1 MTINDPMSVPQS
13 RVTSP
18 ILLPEEQELDLT
30 LRPTSFEEFVGQD
43 HVVENLKITIQ
54 AALER
59 GDALDHC
66 LFYGPPGLGKTS
78 LAHVLAKQLGVTI
91 KVTTGPTLEKPGD
104 LAGLLT
110 NLKERDILFID
121 EVHRLSKVVEEY
133 MYPAMEDYKLDI
145 VIDRGPQA
153 RSVQLRLP
161 HFTLIAA
168 TTRAGMLTSP
178 LRSRF
183 GIVHRLDFYSADQL
197 ERILIRSAR
206 ILNVAMEPDG
216 GRIIA
221 ERSRG
226 TPRIANRLLRRVRD
240 YAQVKGNGVITGDT
254 ADLALTMMRID
265 SNGFDEMD
273 KRLLSILV
281 QKFSG
286 GPVGLGTLSVA
297 LGEAEDTIEEIYEP
311 YLIQEGFLAR
321 TPRGRQAT
329 ARAFDLVGGK
339 DNGNPQSKLFR

>member
-1 MTINDPMSVPQS
+1 MSVNDPADFPTS
-13 RVTSP
+13 RVSSP
-18 ILLPEEQELDLT
+18 VLLPEERELDLT
-30 LRPTSFEEFVGQD
+30 LRPTNFEEFVGQD

-59 GDALDHC
+59 GEALDHC
-66 LFYGPPGLGKTS
+66 LLYGPPGLGKTS
-78 LAHVLAKQLGVTI
+78 LAHVLAKQLGVSI

-110 NLKERDILFID
+110 NLKDRDILFID

-133 MYPAMEDYKLDI
+133 MYPAMEDFKLDI

-168 TTRAGMLTSP
+168 TTRAGLLTSP

-183 GIVHRLDFYSADQL
+183 GIVHRLDFYTADQL
-197 ERILIRSAR
+197 ERILSRSSR
-206 ILNVAMEPDG
+206 ILNVAMERDG
-216 GRIIA
+216 GRTIA

-240 YAQVKGNGVITGDT
+240 YAQVRGNGVITAET
-254 ADLALTMMRID
+254 ADLALKMMRID
-265 SNGFDEMD
+265 TNGFDEMD
-273 KRLLSILV
+273 KRLLSVLV
-281 QKFSG
+281 QKFGG

-311 YLIQEGFLAR
+311 YLIQEGYLAR

-329 ARAFDLVGGK
+329 ARAFDLVGVSGQS
-339 DNGNPQSKLFR
+339 NPQSPLFK

>member
-1 MTINDPMSVPQS
+1 MSTDASMSVPPS

-18 ILLPEEQELDLT
+18 APLPEERELDLT

-59 GDALDHC
+59 GEALDHC

-78 LAHVLAKQLGVTI
+78 LAHVLARQLKVNI
-91 KVTTGPTLEKPGD
+91 RVTTGPALEKPGD

-133 MYPAMEDYKLDI
+133 LYPAMEDYKLDI

-168 TTRAGMLTSP
+168 TTRAGLLTSP

-183 GIVHRLDFYSADQL
+183 GIVHRLDFYSPEQL
-197 ERILIRSAR
+197 ERILNRSAR
-206 ILNVAMEPDG
+206 ILNVSLEPVG
-216 GRIIA
+216 CKIIA

-226 TPRIANRLLRRVRD
+226 TPRIVNRLLRRVRD
-240 YAQVKGNGVITGDT
+240 YAQVRGDGVIS
-254 ADLALTMMRID
+254 AEIAELALTMLRID
-265 SNGFDEMD
+265 TNGFDEMD
-273 KRLLSILV
+273 KRLLQVLV
-281 QKFSG
+281 QKFGG
-286 GPVGLGTLSVA
+286 GPVGIKTLSVA

-311 YLIQEGFLAR
+311 YLIQEGYLAR

-329 ARAFDLVGGK
+329 ARAYDLVGASEGK
-339 DNGNPQSKLFR
+339 SSQPKIFK